1 MEKKEVTI
9 GNPVS
14 VAGVTLIP
22 IVESSIKY
30 GRSQRRIV
38 ASGTVQPVSII
49 VVTPSGRSAFRITGE
64 EVPLDQLGKEVPAIR
79 KLLAKT

>member
-14 VAGVTLIP
+14 VAGITLIP
-22 IVESSIKY
+22 IIETSVKY
-30 GRSQRRIV
+30 GRSQRHII

-79 KLLAKT
+79 KLLAET

>member
-14 VAGVTLIP
+14 VGGVTLIP
-22 IVESSIKY
+22 IVESSVKY
-30 GRSQRRIV
+30 WRSQRRIIV
-38 ASGTVQPVSII
+38 SGTVQPVSII

-64 EVPLDQLGKEVPAIR
+64 EVSLDQLGKEVPAIR
-79 KLLAKT
+79 KLLAEI

>member
-9 GNPVS
+9 DNPVS

-22 IVESSIKY
+22 IVESSVKY
-30 GRSQRRIV
+30 MCSQRRI
-38 ASGTVQPVSII
+38 AAYGTVQPVSIVI
-49 VVTPSGRSAFRITGE
+49 VTPSGRSAFRITGE
-64 EVPLDQLGKEVPAIR
+64 EVSLDQLGKEVPAIK